1 MNDHDVEKTNN
12 LTFKLSLLS
21 VNITAKFHYFNMK
34 TGKCYMEDEKS
45 HEFSKYGPKT
55 DQMTS

>member
-1 MNDHDVEKTNN
+1 MNDHYVEKANN

-34 TGKCYMEDEKS
+34 TGKCKNGGWEK
-45 HEFSKYGPKT
+45 P
-55 DQMTS
+55 